1 MSIFLYRE
9 DTRCIARREE
19 NVQRSRPQIC
29 WKGVS
34 KCHFGTGAEMIAL
47 FAPNPLPATYA
58 KDTATLKLPE
68 QQAIAELIETRRRP
82 PDLATHQPD

>member
-1 MSIFLYRE
+1 
-9 DTRCIARREE
+9 
-19 NVQRSRPQIC
+19 
-29 WKGVS
+29 
-34 KCHFGTGAEMIAL
+34 MIAL

-58 KDTATLKLPE
+58 KDTATLKKLPE